1 MKLKESK
8 KKAVVVEE
16 NDEEKVTEEDSDD
29 GLDLAHDTE
38 IIVSSTAD
46 EANSTSQTV
55 VKTAAAHSFVN
66 LVDVFPPLPAK
77 GSFSVETIKKSLYFF
92 S

>member
-1 MKLKESK
+1 MKSK
-8 KKAVVVEE
+8 AAIVEE
-16 NDEEKVTEEDSDD
+16 NEEEKESEEETDE

-38 IIVSSTAD
+38 ITVSSAD
-46 EANSTSQTV
+46 DANASS
-55 VKTAAAHSFVN
+55 KTFVQKSASHSFVS